1 MVRLHIW
8 LRKKEGMSPEEFREY
23 WATRHAPL
31 VRGGYPGLRSYE
43 LNVVTRVADGSESLY
58 DGLAVLTWDS
68 REEFSADMK
77 SEAAQRATQD
87 MANFTSASGVLF
99 VDSEVVA

>member
-1 MVRLHIW
+1 VVRLHIW
-8 LRKKEGMSPEEFREY
+8 LRKKDGMSAEEFREY

-31 VRGGYPGLRSYE
+31 VRRGYTGLRTYE
-43 LNVVTRVADGSESLY
+43 LNVVTRVPDGSEGIY
-58 DGLAVLTWDS
+58 DGLAVLSWDS

-77 SEAAQRATQD
+77 SEAAKRATED

>member
-8 LRKKEGMSPEEFREY
+8 LRKKDGMSAEEFRDY

-31 VRGGYPGLRSYE
+31 VRDGYAGLRGYE
-43 LNVVTRVADGSESLY
+43 LNAVTRVPDGAESLY

-68 REEFSADMK
+68 REDFAADMK
-77 SEAAQRATQD
+77 SETATLATED

-99 VDSEVVA
+99 VDTEMVK

>member
-8 LRKKEGMSPEEFREY
+8 LKKKEGMSAEEFHNY

-31 VRGGYPGLRSYE
+31 VRDGYSGLRGYE
-43 LNVVTRVADGSESLY
+43 LNVVTKAAGNAEAPY
-58 DGLAVLTWDS
+58 DGLAVLSWDS

-77 SEAAQRATQD
+77 SEAAARAAED
-87 MANFTSASGVLF
+87 MAAFTSASGVLF
-99 VDSEVVA
+99 VDTELVK